1 MWIVPPIL
9 ISTYRCLYLYGH
21 LCILHFCV
29 LHCLKAKCCHYIN
42 YFVQNI
48 TILSSSKCAIVQI
61 RNDSKIKFIVY
72 CFIFVEIYLTSI
84 MWMENRGGPCTFD
97 CYYLHVDTNMQDCL
111 VISSNSLFQIQ
122 SLKRAELCL
131 LRYYALIA
139 WDWSKY
145 EDFFPRKIIFHYV
158 YKLIKFQINAYRS
171 LYAWYENSWGF
182 PRSWVLVIWRIQQ

>member
-84 MWMENRGGPCTFD
+84 MWMENRGGPRLIVIIYMLTPMSCYFIKLVVPNSKPQESWIMFIKVLCT
-97 CYYLHVDTNMQDCL
+97 YCL
-111 VISSNSLFQIQ
+111 RLKQVWRFLSKKNHIS
-122 SLKRAELCL
+122 LCL
-131 LRYYALIA
+131 
-139 WDWSKY
+139 
-145 EDFFPRKIIFHYV
+145 
-158 YKLIKFQINAYRS
+158 
-171 LYAWYENSWGF
+171 
-182 PRSWVLVIWRIQQ
+182 

>member
-84 MWMENRGGPCTFD
+84 MWMENRGGPRLF
-97 CYYLHVDTNMQDCL
+97 
-111 VISSNSLFQIQ
+111 VISYMLTPICKIVLLFHQTHC
-122 SLKRAELCL
+122 SKFKASRELN
-131 LRYYALIA
+131 
-139 WDWSKY
+139 
-145 EDFFPRKIIFHYV
+145 YV
-158 YKLIKFQINAYRS
+158 YKSIMHLLLEIEASMKISFQEKSYFTMFIN
-171 LYAWYENSWGF
+171 W
-182 PRSWVLVIWRIQQ
+182 

>member
-42 YFVQNI
+42 YIVQNI

-72 CFIFVEIYLTSI
+72 CFIFVEIYFTSI
-84 MWMENRGGPCTFD
+84 MWMENRGGPRLIVIIYMLTPACKIVLLNSKPQESWIMFIKVLCT
-97 CYYLHVDTNMQDCL
+97 YCL
-111 VISSNSLFQIQ
+111 RLKQVWRFLSKKNHIS
-122 SLKRAELCL
+122 LCL
-131 LRYYALIA
+131 
-139 WDWSKY
+139 
-145 EDFFPRKIIFHYV
+145 
-158 YKLIKFQINAYRS
+158 
-171 LYAWYENSWGF
+171 
-182 PRSWVLVIWRIQQ
+182 

>member
-1 MWIVPPIL
+1 MCHCSNKKRLENKV
-9 ISTYRCLYLYGH
+9 Y
-21 LCILHFCV
+21 CILFYFCWNLFY
-29 LHCLKAKCCHYIN
+29 LHN
-42 YFVQNI
+42 VNGEPRR
-48 TILSSSKCAIVQI
+48 T
-61 RNDSKIKFIVY
+61 
-72 CFIFVEIYLTSI
+72 
-84 MWMENRGGPCTFD
+84 TFD
-97 CYYLHVDTNMQDCL
+97 CYYLHVDTGMQDCL

-182 PRSWVLVIWRIQQ
+182 PRSWVPVIWRIWQ